1 MRELEKKQRTKKRIY
16 SIPVLVILLALTVLL
31 AKGTYGV
38 MKKRQESS
46 NHVETLKAKLAE
58 LEDRKAELN
67 KNIDRLSTPE
77 GVDREIKEKFS
88 VSKEGEE
95 VAIIV
100 DPKEPAT
107 TTEVES
113 GPFYK
118 RWWNTVK
125 SLWED

>member
-16 SIPVLVILLALTVLL
+16 SIPVLVILLGLTGLL

-38 MKKRQESS
+38 MKKRQESAK
-46 NHVETLKAKLAE
+46 HVETLKAKLVE
-58 LEDRKAELN
+58 LEERKQELN

-107 TTEVES
+107 STEPI
-113 GPFYK
+113 GQPFYK

-125 SLWED
+125 GLWED

>member
-16 SIPVLVILLALTVLL
+16 SIPVLLILFALTVLL
-31 AKGTYGV
+31 ARGTYGV

-46 NHVETLKAKLAE
+46 NHVETLRAKLQE

-100 DPKEPAT
+100 DLKESAT
-107 TTEVES
+107 STETTS

-118 RWWNTVK
+118 RWWNMVK
-125 SLWED
+125 GLWED

>member
-16 SIPVLVILLALTVLL
+16 SIPVLAILLVLTALI

-38 MKKRQESS
+38 MMKRAESA
-46 NHVETLKAKLAE
+46 NHVETLKAK
-58 LEDRKAELN
+58 N

-88 VSKEGEE
+88 VSKAGEE

-100 DPKEPAT
+100 DPKALAT
-107 TTEVES
+107 STESTKE
-113 GPFYK
+113 PFYK
-118 RWWNTVK
+118 RWWNTVRG
-125 SLWED
+125 LWED